1 VSTLNTEAYTYGS
14 LTCGDSGS
22 FKAAPPSNEMD
33 TRKAK
38 IYWLSDDDGG
48 VADMVGKEDDSLL
61 IGDSDDDSLL
71 IGDSD
76 DDSLLIGDSDG
87 TKDGLNVVGI
97 AMGLS
102 EGKED
107 GADVGSFVGSA
118 TGERVGTFVVGKT
131 VGGTVG
137 ASVDIADGLSDGTID
152 KDGDIVGV
160 SGPSTPSDGA
170 RDGTIDGLDN
180 GPSVTVAA
188 GPKVCTAVGLEDT
201 NVGASL
207 GCVIVSEDGTA
218 VRVGADEVG
227 TVGRDGSTGPGTI
240 VGRTIVGPIVGS
252 RDRLGAA
259 LGESNIGGTTTAD
272 ADCRSD
278 KNIPVGIIIRPVL
291 HKQSRM
297 TR

>member
-1 VSTLNTEAYTYGS
+1 LKSVSNCGRENTFRVSTLNTEAYTYGS

-48 VADMVGKEDDSLL
+48 VADMVGKE
-61 IGDSDDDSLL
+61 
-71 IGDSD
+71 

-152 KDGDIVGV
+152 KDGDIVGI

-227 TVGRDGSTGPGTI
+227 TV
-240 VGRTIVGPIVGS
+240 
-252 RDRLGAA
+252 
-259 LGESNIGGTTTAD
+259 
-272 ADCRSD
+272 
-278 KNIPVGIIIRPVL
+278 
-291 HKQSRM
+291 
-297 TR
+297 